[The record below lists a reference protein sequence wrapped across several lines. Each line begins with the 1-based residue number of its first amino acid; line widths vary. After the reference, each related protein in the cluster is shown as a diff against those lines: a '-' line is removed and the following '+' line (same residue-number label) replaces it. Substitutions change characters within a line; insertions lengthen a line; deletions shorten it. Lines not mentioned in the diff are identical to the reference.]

1 MIKIVK
7 TRKVVSSIDRVWGVI
22 SSTKNEKKY
31 WPVIENIRVRSRDG
45 NTIEREATI
54 MRGPM
59 GKTKSSQTVI
69 LNPKRSIVLKMT
81 KGPLIGT
88 RKMILIPSGEDVT
101 WVNVTWE
108 FELEGIPEFA
118 KSFVKNNISEVT
130 ESALIQIAKE
140 AER

>member
-7 TRKVVSSIDRVWGVI
+7 SRKVASSIDRVWDVI
-22 SSTKNEKKY
+22 SSMENEKKY
-31 WPVIENIRVRSRDG
+31 WPVIENIKVLSREG

-59 GKTKSSQTVI
+59 GMVKSSQTLI
-69 LNPKRSIVLKMT
+69 RYPKRSIVLKMT

-88 RKMILIPSGEDVT
+88 RKMVLNPSSDDGTRVD
-101 WVNVTWE
+101 VTWE
-108 FELEGIPEFA
+108 FELEGIPGFA
-118 KSFVKNNISEVT
+118 QSFVKNNISEVT
-130 ESALIQIAKE
+130 ESALIRIAKE